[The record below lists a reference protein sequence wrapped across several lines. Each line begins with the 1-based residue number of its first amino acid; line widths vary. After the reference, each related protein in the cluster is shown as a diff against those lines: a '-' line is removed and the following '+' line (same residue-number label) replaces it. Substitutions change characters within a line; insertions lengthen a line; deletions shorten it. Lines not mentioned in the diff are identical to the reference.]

1 MHEVH
6 AARKKD
12 SSVFN
17 SGEERSEE
25 SIHLW
30 LRGSRS
36 IPKIMMQT
44 AFRRWKAAESHPG
57 IALDAAMHNNGDMDA
72 SSPALAAVPRPAL
85 PPRRVALI
93 LLALAMG
100 GFAIG
105 TSEFVA
111 MGLISEIARG
121 LGVTEP
127 QMGHVISAYALGVVV
142 GAPLLAILG
151 ARWPR
156 RTLLLWLMG
165 FYAVGNLA
173 SAFSPDY
180 WLLMLFRF
188 IAGLPHGAYFGVAA
202 LVAAHVSPPE
212 QRGKA
217 VGRVMLGLAVALLIG
232 NPLATWMGQAFS
244 WRYAFALVTLIALAT
259 VAMTARVLPPGLGA
273 PRSDV
278 LRELRDFNRAPV
290 WLALGTG
297 AIGFAGMFAVFSY
310 LPPTL
315 THVTG
320 TGAAFVPFALAAFGV
335 GGILGSLAGG
345 WLFDRFGFRA
355 AALVLLWSLTVLLV
369 FPFAALSPWTVL
381 PAVAAVG
388 TMGALAPVLQSHLM
402 DVAGEAQTL
411 AAASNHS
418 AFNAANALGPWLGG
432 MAITAGYGWTSTS
445 YVGAIT
451 AIGGMLIYA
460 WARADLRRRE
470 AAALYGPV

>member
-1 MHEVH
+1 M
-6 AARKKD
+6 
-12 SSVFN
+12 
-17 SGEERSEE
+17 E
-25 SIHLW
+25 SPI
-30 LRGSRS
+30 S
-36 IPKIMMQT
+36 
-44 AFRRWKAAESHPG
+44 
-57 IALDAAMHNNGDMDA
+57 
-72 SSPALAAVPRPAL
+72 LAAPARL
-85 PPRRVALI
+85 PSGQVAAI
-93 LLALAMG
+93 LFALAMG

-127 QMGHVISAYALGVVV
+127 QVGHVVSAYALGVVV

-151 ARWPR
+151 AKLPR
-156 RTLLLWLMG
+156 RTLLLWFMG

-173 SAFSPDY
+173 SALSPSY
-180 WLLMLFRF
+180 GWMMLFRF
-188 IAGLPHGAYFGVAA
+188 VAGLPHGAYFGVAA
-202 LVAAHVSPPE
+202 LVAAHVSPPD

-217 VGRVMLGLAVALLIG
+217 VGRVMLGLAVSLLAG
-232 NPLATWMGQAFS
+232 NPLATWLGQVFS
-244 WRYAFALVTLIALAT
+244 WRYAFGVVTLIALAT
-259 VAMTARVLPPGLGA
+259 VVMVARALPVGLGA
-273 PRSDV
+273 PRTDA

-297 AIGFAGMFAVFSY
+297 AVGFAGMFAVFAY

-315 THVTG
+315 AQVTG
-320 TGAAFVPFALAAFGV
+320 ARESFVPYALAAFGV
-335 GGILGSLAGG
+335 GGICGSLAGG

-355 AALVLLWSLTVLLV
+355 ALLVLLWSLTVLLA

-418 AFNAANALGPWLGG
+418 AFNTANALGPWLGG
-432 MAITAGYGWTSTS
+432 MAITAGHGWTSTG
-445 YVGAIT
+445 YVGAAT
-451 AIGGMLIYA
+451 ALGGLLVYA
-460 WARADLRRRE
+460 WARMNLRRR
-470 AAALYGPV
+470 AAGALCDPA